1 MSVGR
6 DQRGFTLIEL
16 MVAATV
22 GIIVLLVAFA
32 LLDASSKSYGQIDA
46 RLDSTQRARRAMDW
60 FEREIRSQA
69 CPDPSTPAVP
79 ALMQATDTSM
89 TFWVNTAGSTATAP
103 PLGTPI
109 TTFTP
114 AQHRLELTAGKLV
127 DSTLSG
133 TFPNQTVASAKT
145 LATNI
150 GAVSGV
156 PLFRYYAW
164 KAGSGGTPTLPD
176 TVPLTTP
183 LSAADLQRVVKI
195 SISFA
200 ALPAKYTTSA
210 FMKTV
215 VNDDVFVRTA
225 DPSQLTGP
233 KCAG

>member
-1 MSVGR
+1 MRVAR

-60 FEREIRSQA
+60 FEREIRAQA
-69 CPDPSTPAVP
+69 CPNPSTPAVP
-79 ALMQATDTSM
+79 ALVQATDTSM
-89 TFWVNTAGSTATAP
+89 TLYVNTAGSTATAP
-103 PLGTPI
+103 PPGTPI
-109 TTFTP
+109 STFAPT
-114 AQHRLELTAGKLV
+114 QHRLELTAGKLV
-127 DSTLSG
+127 DSTLASDG
-133 TFPNQTVASAKT
+133 TVSSAKT
-145 LATNI
+145 LSTNI

-164 KAGSGGTPTLPD
+164 KQGSGSTPTLPD

-225 DPSQLTGP
+225 DPSQIAGP